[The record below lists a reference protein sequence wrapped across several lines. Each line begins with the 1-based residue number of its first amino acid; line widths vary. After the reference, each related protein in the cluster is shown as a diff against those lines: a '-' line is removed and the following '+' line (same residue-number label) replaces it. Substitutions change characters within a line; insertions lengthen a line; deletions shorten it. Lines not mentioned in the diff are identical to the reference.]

1 MKYQIIGTG
10 NTAWFLAKRLS
21 AQGHKCIRVYGRNIT
36 KAKALADSVNTTAT
50 NKLSDIKDDADCCFI
65 AISDHAIAEI
75 AKQLSFNNTVL
86 IHTAGSVDRSILS
99 EAAPN
104 NGVIW
109 PIYSINKSNLPTHR
123 DIPCIIEVAND
134 ESLKVISKLVNS
146 ITDKVYNVDSE
157 QRAILHLSAVLSNNF
172 VNHLFTI
179 SEKLCQAKDLPFAL
193 LLPII
198 TQTSERI
205 YHRSPEE
212 LQTGPAKRGDTATI
226 LKHLEI
232 LQEHSDWQ
240 EVYRSVTTS
249 IDNLYRPNKEDKHL
263 NY

>member
-21 AQGHKCIRVYGRNIT
+21 AEGHKCVRVYGRNIT
-36 KAKALADSVNTTAT
+36 KAKALADSINTIAT

-75 AKQLSFNNTVL
+75 TKQLSFKNTVL

-99 EAAPN
+99 EAAKH

-109 PIYSINKSNLPTHR
+109 PIYSINKNNLPTHR
-123 DIPCIIEVAND
+123 DIPCVIEVADD
-134 ESLKVISKLVNS
+134 ESLRVISRLVNS

-179 SEKLCQAKDLPFAL
+179 SEKLCIDKDVPFAL

-198 TQTSERI
+198 TQTAERI
-205 YHRSPEE
+205 YSKSPED

-232 LQEHSDWQ
+232 LQDNEDWQ
-240 EVYRSVTTS
+240 NIYKSITTS

>member
-21 AQGHKCIRVYGRNIT
+21 LAGHKCVRLYGRNIT
-36 KAKALADSVNTTAT
+36 KAKALADSINTKAT
-50 NKLSDIKDDADCCFI
+50 DKLSDIQDDCDCCFI

-75 AKQLSFNNTVL
+75 AKQLSFTNTVL
-86 IHTAGSVDRSILS
+86 IHTAGAVDRSILS
-99 EAAPN
+99 EAATH

-123 DIPCIIEVAND
+123 DIPCVIEVSDD
-134 ESLKVISKLVNS
+134 ESLNIISTLVNS
-146 ITDKVYNVDSE
+146 ITDKVYNVDHE

-179 SEKLCQAKDLPFAL
+179 SEKLCNSKDIPFAL

-198 TQTSERI
+198 NQTAERI
-205 YHRSPEE
+205 YSKSPEE
-212 LQTGPAKRGDTATI
+212 LQTGPAKRGDTPTI

-232 LQEHSDWQ
+232 LQDNEDWQ
-240 EVYRSVTTS
+240 ELYKSITTS